1 MNPMQ
6 MLLNRMMNNPRIKQ
20 NPMASNAMNM
30 LQKGDTQGLKTMAEN
45 LCKENGTT
53 PDEMK
58 QKVMQQFGMK

>member
-45 LCKENGTT
+45 LCKENGTM

>member
-6 MLLNRMMNNPRIKQ
+6 MLLNRMMNDPRIKQ
-20 NPMASNAMNM
+20 NPMASNAMDM
-30 LQKGDTQGLKTMAEN
+30 LRKGDTQGLKTMAEN

-58 QKVMQQFGMK
+58 QKFMQQFGMK